1 MSSSINGKVC
11 IVTGAAQGIGRG
23 CAIELAKVGGRIV
36 VSDRNADG
44 GQKTVSEIRDLGGD
58 ATFIAC
64 DVRNKAEIEALM
76 QGAAD
81 HFGGID
87 VLHNNAGTHETDLAQ
102 KTAVHE
108 MDDDIWDLVY
118 EVNLRSIWYAV
129 RAALPWLR
137 DSKGASIINTASM
150 ASFTAMPVSPAY
162 CATKG
167 AVLMLT
173 KAMAV
178 DLAQFGIRVNC
189 INPGTIKT
197 PLLDKYFDII
207 EDPQVR
213 AAALKGFTGGNLIPR
228 MGTPEEIGKLVCYL
242 ASDDSSFTT
251 GASHIIDGGMTVW
264 RGSVD

>member
-1 MSSSINGKVC
+1 MNDTPSHELAGKAA
-11 IVTGAAQGIGRG
+11 IVTGSTSGIGLGIARVFAG
-23 CAIELAKVGGRIV
+23 AGMNVMINGLGDRDAIEKIRAGVAAGHGVQVLYSA
-36 VSDRNADG
+36 ADM
-44 GQKTVSEIRDLGGD
+44 TRPSEIAQMVAD
-58 ATFIAC
+58 AE
-64 DVRNKAEIEALM
+64 KA
-76 QGAAD
+76 
-81 HFGGID
+81 FGKLD
-87 VLHNNAGTHETDLAQ
+87 VLVNNAGLERVTPLDNDG
-102 KTAVHE
+102 
-108 MDDDIWDLVY
+108 DDNEATFRRIV
-118 EVNLRSIWYAV
+118 EVNVVGTFLMT
-129 RAALPWLR
+129 RAAAIR
-137 DSKGASIINTASM
+137 MRTGGSIINTASM

-167 AVLMLT
+167 GVLMLT

-228 MGTPEEIGKLVCYL
+228 MGTPEEIGKLVCSL

-251 GASHIIDGGMTVW
+251 GASHMIDGGMTI
-264 RGSVD
+264 